1 MKIKIGIAEALR
13 LIKEAD
19 DLLFPL
25 ENENEISD
33 DIRTNLIEVIDM
45 LEDILDEEVIKSEWS
60 TNEI

>member
-13 LIKEAD
+13 LLKEAD

-45 LEDILDEEVIKSEWS
+45 LEDILDEESDKE
-60 TNEI
+60 

>member
-1 MKIKIGIAEALR
+1 MSETIAKALK

-25 ENENEISD
+25 ENNNEISD

-45 LEDILDEEVIKSEWS
+45 LEDILDEDSDKE
-60 TNEI
+60 

>member
-13 LIKEAD
+13 LLKEAD

-45 LEDILDEEVIKSEWS
+45 LEDVLDEDSES
-60 TNEI
+60 NE

>member
-13 LIKEAD
+13 LLKEAD

-45 LEDILDEEVIKSEWS
+45 LEDILDEECDKEWIK
-60 TNEI
+60 N